1 MIGYTA
7 VRKSLRRMKKAGDS
21 MLVFAA
27 MTYDTGRA
35 EEASG
40 VDEMLLVQIAEGESE
55 AFRRLYELTWPA
67 VYAYALT
74 FLRSREDAQDIAQ
87 DTFVKIR
94 CAAHLYTPQGKPM
107 AWILTIARNLCL
119 MKLRQDRRA
128 ADISPALADGAIT
141 FDTVSETEDKIVL
154 EAAFKVLSGDE
165 ARIILLHAVSGMK
178 HREISQ
184 SLSMPLSTVP
194 SKYRRGLAKLRREL
208 EGR

>member
-1 MIGYTA
+1 
-7 VRKSLRRMKKAGDS
+7 
-21 MLVFAA
+21 MLIFAA
-27 MTYDTGRA
+27 MTYDTKQGA
-35 EEASG
+35 DKLNIDEGLLKEIAS
-40 VDEMLLVQIAEGESE
+40 GESE
-55 AFRRLYELTWPA
+55 AFRELYESAYKT

-119 MKLRQDRRA
+119 MKLRQNRRA
-128 ADISPALADGAIT
+128 ADINSAMTDEAVT
-141 FDTVSETEDKIVL
+141 FDTVSETEDRIVL
-154 EAAFKVLSGDE
+154 EAAFRVLSGDE
-165 ARIILLHAVSGMK
+165 ARVILLHAVSGMK

-184 SLSMPLSTVP
+184 SLSMPLSTVL